1 MRSVDQIWQELW
13 NSELSQ
19 QIDFEEWLDIADMLF
34 HFGHKALGIS
44 IEEAREIDPEYI

>member
-1 MRSVDQIWQELW
+1 MATVPYFQMT
-13 NSELSQ
+13 
-19 QIDFEEWLDIADMLF
+19 DMLF